1 MVIFDGEIID
11 GYDHEVMVIFW
22 WWDNGD
28 YYDEIMVIFYGEMIM
43 MRIGVIIYI
52 YYDDDKNDK
61 YWLSWD
67 RHHARTSRPWI
78 FFWTSTVYKNCV
90 LYM

>member
-43 MRIGVIIYI
+43 MSR
-52 YYDDDKNDK
+52 NDK
-61 YWLSWD
+61 YWLSWY
-67 RHHARTSRPWI
+67 RARTSRPWI